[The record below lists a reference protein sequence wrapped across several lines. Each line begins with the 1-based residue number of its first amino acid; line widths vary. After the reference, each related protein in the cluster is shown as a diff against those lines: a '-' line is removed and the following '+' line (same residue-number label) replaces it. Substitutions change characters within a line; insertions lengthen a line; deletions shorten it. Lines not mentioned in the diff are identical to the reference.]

1 MCVKAEAYHHTSAR
15 HLVGPHTDTNAQ
27 NAAVPDAPFVF
38 LACWMEE
45 IEGGG
50 GGVQPERSDACN
62 DNAASLTWIAL
73 HQLLIAAPDI
83 LVVCLSNVSL
93 FLSGGPRPT
102 HQIRGN
108 CWGQGLTQYTLQSE
122 GGLETNLING
132 GYSPSYLDGANK
144 KKQTNG
150 LQRPSREESCGPLSS
165 KLDPFRCLSTRLP
178 GRHQTWYSSLRCSP
192 YFCGQKKRNKRV
204 ISRLSLVVWIGQRDP
219 NWKPV
224 DFVCFVV
231 LYRVADVR
239 YRRKEWF
246 VMQTKSRSE
255 WQYVTDRFGFSRVA
269 LSIPSRHKPS
279 INWAA

>member
-1 MCVKAEAYHHTSAR
+1 M
-15 HLVGPHTDTNAQ
+15 
-27 NAAVPDAPFVF
+27 
-38 LACWMEE
+38 
-45 IEGGG
+45 
-50 GGVQPERSDACN
+50 
-62 DNAASLTWIAL
+62 
-73 HQLLIAAPDI
+73 AAPDI

-108 CWGQGLTQYTLQSE
+108 CWGQGLTQDIATV
-122 GGLETNLING
+122 GGRIGDESNQWRLLPLVPRRSQQKETNQRTATAEQRGQLRPTFKQIGSIQMSVN
-132 GYSPSYLDGANK
+132 SPS
-144 KKQTNG
+144 
-150 LQRPSREESCGPLSS
+150 RSPSNLI
-165 KLDPFRCLSTRLP
+165 FF
-178 GRHQTWYSSLRCSP
+178 SSLQPVLLRP
-192 YFCGQKKRNKRV
+192 EKRNKRG

-224 DFVCFVV
+224 DLVCFVV

>member
-1 MCVKAEAYHHTSAR
+1 MLRPKRIIIHQQGIWSDRTPTLMHKMRLSPTHHLSFSPAEWR
-15 HLVGPHTDTNAQ
+15 RLR
-27 NAAVPDAPFVF
+27 
-38 LACWMEE
+38 E
-45 IEGGG
+45 G

-165 KLDPFRCLSTRLP
+165 KLDPFRRLSTRLP
-178 GRHQTWYSSLRCSP
+178 GRHQT
-192 YFCGQKKRNKRV
+192 
-204 ISRLSLVVWIGQRDP
+204 
-219 NWKPV
+219 
-224 DFVCFVV
+224 
-231 LYRVADVR
+231 
-239 YRRKEWF
+239 
-246 VMQTKSRSE
+246 
-255 WQYVTDRFGFSRVA
+255 
-269 LSIPSRHKPS
+269 
-279 INWAA
+279 